1 VYSLNGMVNYH
12 MLELSIHVLC
22 LFFSSNLTRYDLVT
36 GSLQASAFGIL
47 FMSLILFQDDPV
59 YKMNLAD
66 LKSEASKAYN
76 EKDYPTAVKFYSV
89 VCI

>member
-1 VYSLNGMVNYH
+1 MIWSPAR
-12 MLELSIHVLC
+12 C
-22 LFFSSNLTRYDLVT
+22 K
-36 GSLQASAFGIL
+36 ASAFRIL

-89 VCI
+89 VCIEQ

>member
-1 VYSLNGMVNYH
+1 MIWSP
-12 MLELSIHVLC
+12 C
-22 LFFSSNLTRYDLVT
+22 
-36 GSLQASAFGIL
+36 SLQASAFGILL

-76 EKDYPTAVKFYSV
+76 EKDYSTAVKFYSV
-89 VCI
+89 VCCMHDALVLSPLLSL